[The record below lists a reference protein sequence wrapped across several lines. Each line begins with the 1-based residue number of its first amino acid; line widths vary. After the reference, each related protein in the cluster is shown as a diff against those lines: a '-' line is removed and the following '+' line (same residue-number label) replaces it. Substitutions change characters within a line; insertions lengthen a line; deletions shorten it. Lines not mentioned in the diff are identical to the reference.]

1 MAQVFCEPS
10 LTSRLSLQT
19 EDVTNTSSKLEKRL
33 LLPGC
38 KYEARVRARVSVG
51 QWSHWSPVVTWQTED
66 GESKRAFSI
75 MSNLN
80 ATPLTKLLIL
90 FGKCTN
96 WLQFG
101 RFLVNHTGHI
111 FIVLD
116 TPLLLIATF
125 PHISNLLPL
134 SIFTGAR
141 ETPEALQLLLLVL
154 SLLLS
159 SSRCLAVSQTALCAV
174 WREGGDV

>member
-1 MAQVFCEPS
+1 M
-10 LTSRLSLQT
+10 
-19 EDVTNTSSKLEKRL
+19 

-51 QWSHWSPVVTWQTED
+51 QWSHWGPVVTWQMEE
-66 GESKRAFSI
+66 GESKKALSI

-80 ATPLTKLLIL
+80 ATPFTKLFIL
-90 FGKCTN
+90 LGKCTN
-96 WLQFG
+96 
-101 RFLVNHTGHI
+101 FLVNHRGHI

-116 TPLLLIATF
+116 TPLLLISIF

-134 SIFTGAR
+134 SISTGAGKR
-141 ETPEALQLLLLVL
+141 LKLCSCCYLVL

-159 SSRCLAVSQTALCAV
+159 SWRRLAVSQTALCAV